1 MEIGAFTRN
10 SKVFRVRALESMTGL
25 ASDFRVG

>member
-1 MEIGAFTRN
+1 VTPGLKRIHEYGCGY
-10 SKVFRVRALESMTGL
+10 LEDMTGL